1 MTNRI
6 LTLILAFSFSVLTAV
21 AQLQFKGLPLTGRL
35 SSNMINSV
43 FQDKAGF
50 IYFGTATGLNRF
62 DGYSVQTFHNKRHGA
77 VLTSDNF
84 IEDIQQSSNREMW
97 IKTGKGYVIFNPATE
112 QFEDNVKQRMT
123 DIGVPDKPNIA
134 RIEDDYEW
142 FYVKNKGIYRRKAGE
157 DKAVKVEDRTGCFR
171 KEDVMDIKKINA
183 AQMAVVDSHGDLMLI
198 DTEANK
204 VVRKLVNPLNPS
216 RIFSIYQIFVDKNR
230 DLWVY
235 GETGVWIYNFNSGG
249 WSANYQGVS
258 LKMPLIKTIINDRND
273 NVWIGFDHAG
283 IWKITPKGEI
293 HKALNV
299 QGNDQSLS
307 NNSVTALL
315 EDRAGTLWVGTRK
328 SGVSMYNHQT
338 AKFDFNAF
346 PDVNAILCRQ
356 NGEIWLGTDCDGVI
370 RWNPSTGSRE
380 PMKAMFTSGHNVYAV
395 VCMAEGRGGS
405 VWVGT
410 YNGGLFRIGG
420 GKTESFTIADGLV
433 SNHIWSIMETSDGN
447 LLLATLGGGLQLFNP
462 ATKESEVF
470 RTENSG
476 LGSDY
481 VTSLSKGGKG
491 IIYAATSWGL
501 SVFDTKTKKVTNMT
515 GNKRGDQLFSNPN
528 INQVLVDSRGLVW
541 LATYS
546 GMNIY
551 DRRNDKVYIVETGSQ
566 KTPEF
571 ILGVAEDSS
580 GQMWASVGS
589 RIINIKVKSH
599 GKKGYSFETLTFDN
613 RYGQH
618 GSDFN
623 QRSFC
628 LLPSGKMLVGGLHG
642 VTGINPADIY
652 FDKKTPQLFFTGLT
666 IRNNVIVPMKE
677 YDGRVILDKAL
688 NCLGELNLSSDE
700 DDFSVSFA
708 TEDYYN
714 ADKIR
719 YRYRLVG
726 FNDEWVELP
735 EGGLPQVSYAS
746 LPSGSYEL
754 QVKAIGPNGVVPE
767 EYKALKIN
775 VANPFYLSAWAW
787 AVYLVLI
794 AMVVYGVISVV
805 KRHEQQ
811 KFREREREEAAR
823 KQEEINQM
831 KFRFFTNISH
841 ELRTPLTLIFA
852 PVEALL
858 TREHDETSLRQLNII
873 QANATR
879 LLNLV
884 NQILDFRKSE
894 MSGLKLNATS
904 GDVIGFVKSISD
916 SFLMFSEKKDV
927 EFAFHASQD
936 RLQMDYDEDK
946 MGKIVMNLLSNAFK
960 FTPANGKVS
969 LSIDVEEGNM
979 VMKVADTGVG
989 ISDEA
994 KLHVFDRFY
1003 QASESMNSHLAGT
1016 GIGLSL
1022 VSEYAKIHNGTVTV
1036 TDNAGGGTV
1045 FTVVIPIVCN
1055 AQPAAEP
1062 VVQEP
1067 LPCQEE
1073 EAVAEPQKETILLVD
1088 DNHDILDFI
1097 SAELSGT
1104 YHIVTA
1110 HDGIEALKQVARHRP
1125 DLIVS
1130 DIMMPEMD
1138 GIELCRKL
1146 KGDEATASIPVFLLT
1161 AKHDVAAKIEGLT
1174 LGADEYMTKPFNM
1187 DVLKL
1192 RIKNILALRKK
1203 GARRALIDP
1212 EPEPLAITSLDEQL
1226 IEKAV
1231 KYVEENMKRSNL
1243 SVEELAAHLGMSRTH
1258 LFKRL
1263 KQLTGKPPI
1272 EFIRILRL
1280 KRAAQYL
1287 RESQLNVQQISYKC
1301 GFSTPKHFAK
1311 YFKEEFGVAPS
1322 VYQENEGA

>member
-6 LTLILAFSFSVLTAV
+6 LTLLLAFLCFVPAAV

-35 SSNMINSV
+35 SSNMINSI
-43 FQDKAGF
+43 FQDKAGY
-50 IYFGTATGLNRF
+50 IYFCTATGLNRF

-84 IEDIQQSSNREMW
+84 IEDIQQSANREMW
-97 IKTGKGYVIFNPATE
+97 IKIGKGYVIFNPATE

-142 FYVKNKGIYRRKAGE
+142 FYVKNRGIYRRKVGE
-157 DKAVKVEDRTGCFR
+157 GKAVKVEDKAGYFQKVEVT
-171 KEDVMDIKKINA
+171 DIRKINA
-183 AQMAVVDSHGDLMLI
+183 AQMAVVDGRGHLILI

-204 VVRKLVNPLNPS
+204 VARKLANPLNHS
-216 RIFSIYQIFVDKNR
+216 RIFSIYQIFVDKNK

-235 GETGVWIYNFNSGG
+235 GEPGVWIYNFNGGG
-249 WSANYQGVS
+249 WSDNYQGIS
-258 LKMPLIKTIINDRND
+258 LKMPMIKTIIHDSKD
-273 NVWIGFDHAG
+273 NIWIGFDHDG
-283 IWKITPKGEI
+283 IWEITPDGEI
-293 HKALNV
+293 LKALNV

-315 EDRAGTLWVGTRK
+315 EDRTGTLWVGTRK
-328 SGVSMYNHQT
+328 SGVSMYSHQT
-338 AKFDFNAF
+338 SKFDFNAF
-346 PDVNAILCRQ
+346 PDVNAILSRKD
-356 NGEIWLGTDCDGVI
+356 GEVWLGTDCEGII
-370 RWNPSTGSRE
+370 RWNPSTGSRTA
-380 PMKAMFTSGHNVYAV
+380 MKSLFTSDHNVHAV
-395 VCMAEGRGGS
+395 VCMAEGRDGS

-410 YNGGLFRIGG
+410 YNGGLVRIGG
-420 GKTESFTIADGLV
+420 GKTESFTIADELAA
-433 SNHIWSIMETSDGN
+433 NHIWSIVETSDGS

-462 ATKESEVF
+462 ATKKSEVF
-470 RTENSG
+470 KVENSG

-481 VTSLSKGGKG
+481 VNSLAKSGNG
-491 IIYAATSWGL
+491 IVYAATSWGL
-501 SVFDTKTKKVTNMT
+501 SVFDTKTKKLTNMT

-546 GMNIY
+546 GLNIY

-589 RIINIKVKSH
+589 RIINIKVKSQ
-599 GKKGYSFETLTFDN
+599 GKKGYSFETMTFDN
-613 RYGQH
+613 PYGQH

-628 LLPSGKMLVGGLHG
+628 LLPSGKLLVGGLHG
-642 VTGINPADIY
+642 VTGINPSDIY
-652 FDKKTPQLFFTGLT
+652 VSKQTPRLFFTNLA
-666 IRNNVIVPMKE
+666 IRNNVIVPMQE

-688 NCLGELNLSSDE
+688 NCLDELELSSDD

-726 FNDEWVELP
+726 FNDKWVELP

-754 QVKAIGPNGVVPE
+754 QVKAIAPNGIVPD
-767 EYKALKIN
+767 EYKSLKITI
-775 VANPFYLSAWAW
+775 AKPFYLSVWAW
-787 AVYLVLI
+787 MVYLTLI
-794 AMVVYGVISVV
+794 AMFVYGVVQLM
-805 KRHEQQ
+805 KRHEQR
-811 KFREREREEAAR
+811 KFREREREEMAR

-841 ELRTPLTLIFA
+841 ELRTPLTLISA
-852 PVEALL
+852 PVEALIK
-858 TREHDETSLRQLNII
+858 REHDETSLRQLNII

-904 GDVIGFVKSISD
+904 GDVVGFVRSISD

-927 EFAFHASQD
+927 RFEFHASCD

-969 LSIDVEEGNM
+969 LGIEVADGNM

-1003 QASESMNSHLAGT
+1003 QATESMNSHLAGT

-1045 FTVVIPIVCN
+1045 FTVTIPIVCN
-1055 AQPAAEP
+1055 AQPVAEP
-1062 VVQEP
+1062 AMAEQQP
-1067 LPCQEE
+1067 DREE
-1073 EAVAEPQKETILLVD
+1073 EAMKEPQKETILLVD
-1088 DNHDILDFI
+1088 DNHDILEFI

-1110 HDGIEALKQVARHRP
+1110 HDGIEALKQVARHSP

-1203 GARRALIDP
+1203 GARRTLIDP
-1212 EPEPLAITSLDEQL
+1212 EPEPLAITSLDEQF

-1231 KYVEENMKRSNL
+1231 KYVDENMGRSGL
-1243 SVEELAAHLGMSRTH
+1243 SVEELASHLGMSRVH

-1263 KQLTGKPPI
+1263 KQLTGKAPI

-1287 RESQLNVQQISYKC
+1287 RESQLNVSEIAYKC
-1301 GFSTPKHFAK
+1301 GFNNPKHFAK
-1311 YFKEEFGVAPS
+1311 YFKEEFGVTPS

>member
-1 MTNRI
+1 MNNRI
-6 LTLILAFSFSVLTAV
+6 LTIVIAFSFSLLSAV

-35 SSNMINSV
+35 SSNMVNSV

-62 DGYSVQTFHNKRHGA
+62 DGYSVQAFHNKRHGTM
-77 VLTSDNF
+77 LTSDNF
-84 IEDIQQSSNREMW
+84 IEDIQQSRNREMW
-97 IKTGKGYVIFNPATE
+97 LKTGKGYVIFNPATE
-112 QFEDNVKQRMT
+112 QFEDDVKQRMT
-123 DIGVPDKPNIA
+123 DIGVPDKPTIA

-142 FYVKNKGIYRRKAGE
+142 FYVKNRGIYRLKAGE
-157 DKAVKVEDRTGCFR
+157 CEAMMVEDKGGYFS
-171 KEDVMDIKKINA
+171 KEDVTDIRKINA
-183 AQMAVVDSHGDLMLI
+183 AQMAAVDNRGELILI
-198 DTEANK
+198 DIEANK
-204 VVRKLVNPLNPS
+204 VVRKLVNPLNPNNS
-216 RIFSIYQIFVDKNR
+216 RSTYQIFVDKNK

-235 GETGVWIYNFNSGG
+235 GEPGVWIYNFNSGG
-249 WSANYQGVS
+249 WSDNYLGVS
-258 LKMPLIKTIINDRND
+258 LKMPLIKTIIHDSKD

-283 IWKITPKGEI
+283 IWEITPTGEI
-293 HKALNV
+293 FKALNIH
-299 QGNDQSLS
+299 GNDQSLS

-315 EDRAGTLWVGTRK
+315 EDRTGTLWVGTRK

-338 AKFDFNAF
+338 SKFDFNAF
-346 PDVNAILCRQ
+346 PDVNTILSRKD
-356 NGEIWLGTDCDGVI
+356 GEIWLGTDCEGI
-370 RWNPSTGSRE
+370 IKWNPATGSRTE
-380 PMKAMFTSGHNVYAV
+380 MKSLFTSGHNVHAV
-395 VCMAEGRGGS
+395 VCMAESRDGT

-410 YNGGLFRIGG
+410 YNGGLVRINGSG
-420 GKTESFTIADGLV
+420 TQSFTVADGLA
-433 SNHIWSIMETSDGN
+433 SNHIWSIAETSDGS

-462 ATKESEVF
+462 VTKKTEVF
-470 RTENSG
+470 KVENSG
-476 LGSDY
+476 LGSNY
-481 VTSLSKGGKG
+481 VNSLARNGNGTF
-491 IIYAATSWGL
+491 YAATSWGL
-501 SVFDTKTKKVTNMT
+501 AVFDTKTRKVTNMT
-515 GNKRGDQLFSNPN
+515 GNKRGNQPFSSPN
-528 INQVLVDSRGLVW
+528 INQVVIDSRGLIW

-546 GMNIY
+546 GLNIY
-551 DRRNDKVYIVETGSQ
+551 DRRNDKVYLVETGIQ

-571 ILGVAEDSS
+571 ILGIAEDAS

-589 RIINIKVKSH
+589 RIINIKVKRA
-599 GKKGYSFETLTFDN
+599 GKNCYTFETQSFDN

-628 LLPSGKMLVGGLHG
+628 LLPSGKLLVGGLHG
-642 VTGINPADIY
+642 VTGINPSGIY
-652 FDKKTPQLFFTGLT
+652 VDKQTPRLFLTGLA
-666 IRNNVIVPMKE
+666 IRNNLIVPRKE
-677 YDGRVILDKAL
+677 YDGRVILSKAL
-688 NCLGELNLSSDE
+688 NCLGELKLSADE
-700 DDFSVSFA
+700 NDFSVSFA

-714 ADKIR
+714 AEKIR
-719 YRYRLVG
+719 YRYRLLG

-746 LPSGSYEL
+746 LPSGHYEL

-767 EYKALKIN
+767 KFKSLKITI
-775 VANPFYLSAWAW
+775 AKPFYLSAWAW
-787 AVYLVLI
+787 MVYLILL
-794 AMVVYGVISVV
+794 AALVYGVISLV

-811 KFREREREEAAR
+811 KFREREREEMAR

-852 PVEALL
+852 PVESLIK
-858 TREHDETSLRQLNII
+858 REHDETSLRQLNMI

-904 GDVIGFVKSISD
+904 GDVIGFVRSIAD

-927 EFAFHASQD
+927 RFSFHASCEK
-936 RLQMDYDEDK
+936 LQMDFDEDK

-960 FTPANGKVS
+960 FTPAGGSVS
-969 LSIDVEEGNM
+969 LGIEVEDGSM
-979 VMKVADTGVG
+979 VMKVTDTGVG
-989 ISDEA
+989 IGDDA
-994 KLHVFDRFY
+994 KQHVFDRFY
-1003 QASESMNSHLAGT
+1003 QVSESLNSHLAGT

-1022 VSEYAKIHNGTVTV
+1022 VAEYAKIHNGTVTV
-1036 TDNAGGGTV
+1036 GDNTGGGTV
-1045 FTVVIPIVCN
+1045 FTVTIPIVSN
-1055 AQPAAEP
+1055 VQP
-1062 VVQEP
+1062 VR
-1067 LPCQEE
+1067 EE
-1073 EAVAEPQKETILLVD
+1073 EGGEVEPQKETILLVD
-1088 DNHDILDFI
+1088 DNHDILDFL

-1104 YHIVTA
+1104 YNIVTA
-1110 HDGIEALKQVARHRP
+1110 NDGIEALKQVARHSP
-1125 DLIVS
+1125 DIVVS

-1146 KGDEATASIPVFLLT
+1146 KGNEATAAIPVFLLT

-1187 DVLKL
+1187 DILRL

-1231 KYVEENMKRSNL
+1231 KYVDENMGRSGL
-1243 SVEELAAHLGMSRTH
+1243 SVEELASHLGMSRVH

-1263 KQLTGKPPI
+1263 KQLTGKSPI

-1287 RESQLNVQQISYKC
+1287 RESQLNVQQIAYKC
-1301 GFSTPKHFAK
+1301 GFSNPKHFAK
-1311 YFKEEFGVAPS
+1311 YFKEEFGVTPS